1 MKRLIAVVLL
11 LLLVGTALAIETTDT
26 IQVPEEYTEHEAEI
40 YRKGYLAGYQAAQEG
55 VLEERHP
62 VNGENEYVINKSS
75 GRFHYPSCNGVQSM
89 SEKNKEFFHGTRE
102 ELIAKGYQP
111 CGSCDP

>member
-1 MKRLIAVVLL
+1 MKRTIVMVLL
-11 LLLVGTALAIETTDT
+11 ILFIGTAFAVQTTDT
-26 IQVPEEYTEHEAEI
+26 IQVPDGYTEQEAEI
-40 YRKGYLAGYQAAQEG
+40 YRKGYLAGYQDAQNG

-62 VNGENEYVINKSS
+62 VNGENNYVINISS

-89 SEKNKEFFHGTRE
+89 SEKNKEYFHGTRE

>member
-1 MKRLIAVVLL
+1 MKRMIAVVLL

-26 IQVPEEYTEHEAEI
+26 IQVPEGYTEHEAEI
-40 YRKGYLAGYQAAQEG
+40 YRTGYLAGYQAAQEG